1 MQNSLLCH
9 SCSLGNHNRI
19 NNNHLAWQRFSPS
32 GINVGLFF
40 YEVSSSILEKSWG
53 NLQAYLQATPVQ
65 HLLLVH
71 SLSIPCLSHN
81 PEQQTAESGA
91 CNCPLSLSEAEFICH
106 PWYHVHLQHTSDICS
121 RNSEH
126 FKLVG
131 GLTLLSHIFKK

>member
-9 SCSLGNHNRI
+9 SCSPGNHNRI

-32 GINVGLFF
+32 GINVELF
-40 YEVSSSILEKSWG
+40 WR
-53 NLQAYLQATPVQ
+53 NLGEICKHTCK
-65 HLLLVH
+65 LLLFGTCWFIV
-71 SLSIPCLSHN
+71 SPFLALAITLSSRPLSR
-81 PEQQTAESGA
+81 ELATV
-91 CNCPLSLSEAEFICH
+91 PLSLSEAEFICH